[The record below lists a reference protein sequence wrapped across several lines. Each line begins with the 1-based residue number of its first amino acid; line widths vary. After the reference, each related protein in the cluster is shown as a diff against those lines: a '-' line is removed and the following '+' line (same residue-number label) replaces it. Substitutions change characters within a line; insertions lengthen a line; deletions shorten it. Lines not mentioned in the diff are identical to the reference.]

1 MPARKGLIEQSAML
15 IEQST
20 TKTVGSYFSNIVEV
34 SKNRLSEL
42 LKCEIFTPL
51 ISFTFAMCFNFHFS
65 HSIAIVGSTILYPA
79 PPPSSREFC

>member
-15 IEQST
+15 IEHVQST

-34 SKNRLSEL
+34 SKKRLSEL

-65 HSIAIVGSTILYPA
+65 HSIAIVGSYYHSLPCSTAI
-79 PPPSSREFC
+79 